1 MLIESAGLEDEQFW
15 GLDQEIEQIE
25 RLANVWK
32 RQADMHQE
40 GLLGES
46 MKHIAAGYM
55 LHLKMLRAARL
66 GAAALEEPLGG
77 SAGDQAA

>member
-32 RQADMHQE
+32 RQADIHQE
-40 GLLGES
+40 GLLSES
-46 MKHIAAGYM
+46 MKHIASGYM
-55 LHLKMLRAARL
+55 LHLKMLRAARGS
-66 GAAALEEPLGG
+66 GAAFEEPLGD
-77 SAGDQAA
+77 SDGD